1 MAAFLARRL
10 LHAIAVMII
19 AVTLGFSLVHLA
31 PGDALTGDV
40 TKAGRTGEAR
50 ELLRARAGL
59 DQPLSSQFLRFA
71 GAAVHGDF
79 GHSLID
85 DQPVLTILANALR
98 NSLVLAGAGL
108 LAAIAL
114 GLVVG
119 SIEGWRPDWTL
130 FRILGRALTALYA
143 VPEFVL
149 AITLIGALSY
159 AAAWFPI
166 GGMNDPVTSAIGSTS
181 ERFFDSLWHL
191 CLPAMTLA
199 LGWGAAVARQ
209 QRVATA
215 EAAGQDFIRTARAK
229 GRSDVATLVRHA
241 LPTTITPLITVIG
254 LMLPVMVGGSVIVE
268 VVFAWPGLG
277 SQVVRAVAQRDVPVV
292 SGAIVVVSLL
302 VAMSS
307 LMIDLII
314 RLSDPRQSAERTS
327 DA

>member
-1 MAAFLARRL
+1 MVAFVVRRL

-19 AVTLGFSLVHLA
+19 AVALGFSLVHLA

-40 TKAGRTGEAR
+40 TKAGRTSEVRAQ
-50 ELLRARAGL
+50 LRAKLGL
-59 DQPLSSQFLRFA
+59 DQPISTQFTHFA
-71 GAAVHGDF
+71 GAALHGDF

-85 DQPVLTILANALR
+85 DQPVSAVLGSALR
-98 NSLVLAGAGL
+98 NSLVLAGAGM

-114 GLVVG
+114 GLIVG
-119 SIEGWRPDWTL
+119 SVEGWRPDWTM
-130 FRILGRALTALYA
+130 FRILGRTLTALYA

-149 AITLIGALSY
+149 AITLIGGLSY

-166 GGMNDPVTSAIGSTS
+166 GGMNDPVTSVIGSTS
-181 ERFFDSLWHL
+181 DRWFDALWHL

-215 EAAGQDFIRTARAK
+215 ETAGQDFIRTARAK
-229 GRSDVATLVRHA
+229 GRSDVATLLRHA
-241 LPTTITPLITVIG
+241 LPTTVTPLITVIG

-292 SGAIVVVSLL
+292 SGAIVLVSLL
-302 VAMSS
+302 VASSS
-307 LMIDLII
+307 LLIDVII
-314 RLSDPRQSAERTS
+314 RLSDPRQRSER
-327 DA
+327 AGNA